1 MVKNKLTAGKTA
13 NQEGK
18 VETLAGVMTD
28 NVKIHYLTDYDE
40 YALKIAK
47 RYGNA
52 LRHKFSMP
60 VNFMD
65 VNKMEDTGLGTF
77 AYEVEELLSAKF
89 EALGQN
95 AIFSVSYEF
104 DDQHELY
111 MIVINAVEEDVY
123 KAADRVVEFWC
134 EKMHENAPAPL
145 RIEMSE
151 EESEKILAWGL
162 RTFTEYILD
171 QMDIQ
176 MTPEDAEY
184 PACDML
190 KDWRFEICEN
200 EETGL
205 ISAVAMK

>member
-1 MVKNKLTAGKTA
+1 MVKKTMTAGQTA

-18 VETLAGVMTD
+18 VETLAGLMTRNVKVDYDTD
-28 NVKIHYLTDYDE
+28 NDE
-40 YALKIAK
+40 LVQIAK
-47 RYGNA
+47 RYGNT
-52 LRHKFSMP
+52 LRRNFTMP

-65 VNKMEDTGLGTF
+65 ASKMEDAGLGTL

-104 DDQHELY
+104 DDQFELY
-111 MIVINAVEEDVY
+111 MIVINAVEKDVY
-123 KAADRVVEFWC
+123 KAADSVVEFWC

-145 RIEMSE
+145 CIEMSE
-151 EESEKILAWGL
+151 EESEKIKAWGVQ
-162 RTFTEYILD
+162 TFIEYILD

-184 PACDML
+184 PAYDML
-190 KDWRFEICEN
+190 EGWHFDVREN
-200 EETGL
+200 KETGI
-205 ISAVAMK
+205 ISVVAMN